1 MKKMILSALALATAF
16 GLAAQD
22 TFPGGWGGKDPAPY
36 LAAAKSATRVNTKAN
51 NLVMYQFLEKKAKT
65 FDELCRIV
73 DEVCD
78 DLYESPVEN
87 AERKLTIKKM
97 FACCRGQ
104 FIPECVEFAEKN
116 PSWYDVT
123 LANVNYGD
131 KSKAYKFLLT
141 SYKRYFYECPPDTH
155 VKTLKNLAAWGK
167 EAKIETLKD
176 DFVKLKPHMDRIS
189 AKNKDRWTEVVS
201 TYEELVRSL

>member
-1 MKKMILSALALATAF
+1 MKKMILSALAITTAF
-16 GLAAQD
+16 CLAAQD

-36 LAAAKSATRVNTKAN
+36 LAAAKAATRVNTKAN

-116 PSWYDVT
+116 PSWYDVN
-123 LANVNYGD
+123 LANVYRGD
-131 KSKAYKFLLT
+131 KEKAYKFLLT
-141 SYKRYFYECPPDTH
+141 SYKRYFYEVQPDMH

-167 EAKIETLKD
+167 EAKIASLKED
-176 DFVKLKPHMDRIS
+176 ITKLKPHVERIS
-189 AKNKDRWTEVVS
+189 AKNKERWAEVVS
-201 TYEELVRSL
+201 TYEGIVKDL